1 MWKKTGLRT
10 RIYIILSALIFIT
23 FTGGLVMVWYTYR
36 IEGMFTKIIDKDIA
50 ASRVVGELETALV
63 NQKGF
68 VTYFFLDGDPDWL
81 RQLGEYRQIFKER
94 IKDANELA
102 ETPLQKKALKN
113 LETEYE
119 KYIELKDR
127 VISFYKEGKREAG
140 AELHKD
146 ARTHFFKCL
155 ELSENFKNLYIQRIS
170 AIRNKSHMQ
179 AKKLRIITET
189 AILIDITLGV
199 ILAFML
205 LKQVLEPI
213 RLLVRETGGERN
225 SPDPDD
231 EVKALSLGVRDLIKD
246 IDQTNQELEKS
257 REVLQQAEKM
267 AMVGKLAAGVAHSI
281 RNPLTSVKMRLFSMG
296 RALDMPESQR
306 EDFDVIS
313 EEISHIDTIV
323 QNFLEFS
330 RPPKLK
336 MQMISP
342 SEIVD
347 LVIQLLRH
355 RLESGNVEIAVHR
368 EKKLPEIEIDPEQ
381 IKEVFVNLMVNAC
394 EAMVDGGKIEI
405 FEEQDTV
412 KNIRDAVIIKIK
424 DNGPG
429 IPDKILEK
437 VMQPFYT
444 TKEEGTGLGLSIAER
459 IVTNHGGIITFES
472 QEGSGTTFIIAL
484 SREVKKK

>member
-10 RIYIILSALIFIT
+10 RIYIILSALIIIT
-23 FTGGLVMVWYTYR
+23 FAGGLVMVWYTYR
-36 IEGMFTKIIDKDIA
+36 IEGILTRIIDKDIA

-94 IKDANELA
+94 MKNANELA
-102 ETPLQKKALKN
+102 ESQLQKNALKE
-113 LETEYE
+113 LETEYW
-119 KYIELKDR
+119 KYIELKDK

-155 ELSENFKNLYIQRIS
+155 ELSEKFKDLYIQRIS
-170 AIRNKSHMQ
+170 KIRNESRMQ
-179 AKKLRIITET
+179 AKELRVIAGT
-189 AILIDITLGV
+189 AIFIDITLGI
-199 ILAFML
+199 ILAFVL

-213 RLLVRETGGERN
+213 RLLVRETGRERN
-225 SPDPDD
+225 SPDSDD
-231 EVKALSLGVRDLIKD
+231 EVKALSLGVKDLIKD
-246 IDQTNQELEKS
+246 IDQTNLELEKS

-336 MQMISP
+336 MQMTSP
-342 SEIVD
+342 SDIVD
-347 LVIQLLRH
+347 LVIQLLKH
-355 RLESGNVEIAVHR
+355 RLESGNVDIAVHR
-368 EKKLPEIEIDPEQ
+368 EKVLPQIEIDPEQ
-381 IKEVFVNLMVNAC
+381 IKEVLVNVMVNAC
-394 EAMVDGGKIEI
+394 EAMMDGGKIEI
-405 FEEQDTV
+405 FEEQGIV
-412 KNIRDAVIIKIK
+412 KNIGEAVVIKIK

-429 IPDKILEK
+429 IPDKTQDKI
-437 VMQPFYT
+437 MQPFYT

-459 IVTNHGGIITFES
+459 IVTNHGGTITFES
-472 QEGSGTTFIIAL
+472 TEGSGTAFVITLAGKGA
-484 SREVKKK
+484 RK